1 MKEIEKV
8 RQFLGE
14 PYIIMNIDLEEVIY
28 RDLGNGYD
36 FEVSGVRAG
45 HHTYSLY
52 VWKLEPNREI
62 VAIYHQIHGCQELKD
77 LLGYCAFIYQNLDKK
92 IQIERQEL
100 PE

>member
-14 PYIIMNIDLEEVIY
+14 PYTITNIDLEEVIY

-36 FEVSGVRAG
+36 FEVSRVRAG

-52 VWKLEPNREI
+52 V
-62 VAIYHQIHGCQELKD
+62 
-77 LLGYCAFIYQNLDKK
+77 
-92 IQIERQEL
+92 
-100 PE
+100 